1 MLFFANDGRSW
12 RLSQLSVAKKINSFL
27 YSRYSL
33 PVLALLAVIGHIFA
47 IEMCVYW
54 IYVAIV
60 VYVCLFGRDFLL
72 ILPITVN
79 CYIMPS
85 HLNNPGKHAESIFF
99 MENGAHQFVIMAAI
113 LLSAAI
119 FRLIFDREIGFR
131 NIKRVKFKLL
141 AGMLALCAA
150 YLLSGIGSENYA
162 EVAAQNIRFALLQCV
177 AVIVLYF
184 LLSFTVKWEECDK
197 RYLCYVL
204 VLMGIVIGIEVL
216 NIYRINEVI
225 VNGSI
230 DKLKIYVGWGI
241 STNIGMHFAL
251 AIPAA
256 FYLVY
261 KGEGTVSY
269 HAVAVLLLLLTILTT
284 SRAAVLGACA
294 CYVLCV
300 ALVAFRGETAKTR
313 RVTLIGGLIFL
324 LAGAGALLSSDI
336 ISFTFSNGL
345 SSAPRLNLYR
355 FGLKLFREAPILGNG
370 FFGLNDYNLDYS
382 IWEKV
387 EAFSEGFP
395 DRWHNTIVQLL
406 VSCGLCG
413 LIAYL
418 YHRYQTLKLFLVK
431 INAEKIFVGIALS
444 VLLGLSLVDC
454 HFFNVGPVLIY
465 SAALAFIEG
474 TEGTAEMR
482 KGADSTP

>member
-1 MLFFANDGRSW
+1 MLLCANDGRSW
-12 RLSQLSVAKKINSFL
+12 RLSQLNVAKKINSFL
-27 YSRYSL
+27 YSRYCL
-33 PVLALLAVIGHIFA
+33 PILALLAVIGHVFA

-72 ILPITVN
+72 ILPITIN

-85 HLNNPGKHAESIFF
+85 HLNNPGKHAESIFY
-99 MENGAHQFVIMAAI
+99 MENGAYQFVIMAAI
-113 LLSAAI
+113 LLSVAI
-119 FRLIFDREIGFR
+119 FRMIFDREIGFR
-131 NIKRVKFKLL
+131 NIRRVKFKLL
-141 AGMLALCAA
+141 WGMVALCAA

-162 EVAAQNIRFALLQCV
+162 EIAVKNIRFALLQCV

-197 RYLCYVL
+197 RYLCYAL
-204 VLMGIVIGIEVL
+204 LLMGVVIGIEIL
-216 NIYRINEVI
+216 NIYRVNEVI

-230 DKLKIYVGWGI
+230 DKTRLYVGWGI
-241 STNIGMHFAL
+241 STNIGMHVAL

-256 FYLVY
+256 FYLVH
-261 KGEGTVSY
+261 KGEGAVSY
-269 HAVAVLLLLLTILTT
+269 NAIAVLLLLLTIFTT

-294 CYVLCV
+294 VYGLCAAV
-300 ALVAFRGETAKTR
+300 VVFKGKTKNAKR
-313 RVTLIGGLIFL
+313 ITLISALLFM

-345 SSAPRLNLYR
+345 SSEPRLKMYR
-355 FGLKLFREAPILGNG
+355 FGLELFREAPVLGNG
-370 FFGLNDYNLDYS
+370 FFSLNEHHLDYS

-387 EAFSEGFP
+387 EGFSEGFP
-395 DRWHNTIVQLL
+395 DRWHNTVIQLL
-406 VSCGLCG
+406 VSCGFYG

-418 YHRYQTLKLFLVK
+418 YHRYQTVKLFLLR
-431 INAEKIFVGIALS
+431 INDEKIYVGIALL
-444 VLLGLSLVDC
+444 VLLGLSLLDC
-454 HFFNVGPVLIY
+454 HFFNIGPVLIY

-474 TEGTAEMR
+474 TDEKDLSVQAAE
-482 KGADSTP
+482 